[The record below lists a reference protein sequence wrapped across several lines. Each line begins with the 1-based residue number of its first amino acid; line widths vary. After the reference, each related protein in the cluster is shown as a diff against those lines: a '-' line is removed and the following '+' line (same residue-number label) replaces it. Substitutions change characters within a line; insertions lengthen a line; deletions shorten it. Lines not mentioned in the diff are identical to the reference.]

1 MRVSRKRSSIIRLS
15 KVIFLLVV
23 MIVAVLVL
31 GSGMKFDPRPR
42 AAGSTTTLSGKL
54 AISTTS
60 GATTYYLDS
69 TGGTRYL
76 LNLSGL
82 SSTRRA
88 ALKNGM
94 SISVKG
100 SLVSGSSLAA
110 VTSSTTFT
118 EKSGQVVIDAEH
130 YSAVVARGG
139 RTWSKITS
147 PSGFSGS
154 DAVSVT
160 PNSGGIINSNFTG
173 SSPELR
179 YTIGFPSGLNYPRTY
194 TVWVRGSSKPTGRES
209 AGGND
214 SVHVGLDGKFVSTAD
229 RINIPKADSSWV
241 WAKGTLDGT
250 SAKITVPSA
259 GTHTLNVWMRE
270 DGFRLDKIIL
280 TTTSS
285 TPSGVSSAETTQGT
299 SGSSS
304 AATGAFNVATLTQ
317 NVNIA
322 VLLGGYFGGYSWG
335 NFVCSPADPNP
346 NQGAFYSQYQS
357 TYYGVTPKEYFNRVF
372 FASSKAHFDP
382 LPNQFAPVVDFD
394 SIRKRVSDLSG
405 GELQITGKV
414 FAVVNTGTA
423 YNVLPIPSNPN
434 SYVTRYFCPDY
445 FGSATKTYAEKL
457 ATSVAAD
464 TAQSPVYSPNSY
476 DFVIAVQPT
485 RQKVPYNTC
494 ATAYSVDSYWWVD
507 GCVGW
512 VTGSSVEKI
521 FTGAGNNIRAGDA
534 ALSWQVSRWRISGV
548 SGIQIPQE
556 DTTASVQ
563 SAVNLICRKFR
574 GSNNCGG
581 TVTPTPTP
589 TPTPPP
595 GATIWINKVT
605 CTGVEA
611 YFVAKPQSGTYWYDM
626 ERCVGVGCS
635 NFARIGLT
643 TGLPTPLHYYDNA
656 VAIQTTY
663 QYRYRVVN
671 NDASYTPLTGYSEVV
686 SAAVPACP
694 IVTTAPRT
702 TPVPIP
708 TSPVSSTCV
717 NITGSALSLTTND
730 VIFAVANPT
739 GADRYIDSI
748 TATWGNNASS
758 QRLVSVKLGATMMW
772 SSVGQASGV
781 VVPGG
786 SQYTI
791 LKNGGAKT
799 LVLVF
804 DKSAGG
810 ATYYISIVSKN
821 SAGSSCTTVAR
832 VVR

>member
-100 SLVSGSSLAA
+100 SLVSVSSLAA

-241 WAKGTLDGT
+241 WDKGTLEGT
-250 SAKITVPSA
+250 SA
-259 GTHTLNVWMRE
+259 
-270 DGFRLDKIIL
+270 
-280 TTTSS
+280 
-285 TPSGVSSAETTQGT
+285 
-299 SGSSS
+299 SSS

-357 TYYGVTPKEYFNRVF
+357 TYYGVTPKEYFNRGF

-382 LPNQFAPVVDFD
+382 LPNHFAP
-394 SIRKRVSDLSG
+394 
-405 GELQITGKV
+405 
-414 FAVVNTGTA
+414 
-423 YNVLPIPSNPN
+423 
-434 SYVTRYFCPDY
+434 
-445 FGSATKTYAEKL
+445 
-457 ATSVAAD
+457 
-464 TAQSPVYSPNSY
+464 
-476 DFVIAVQPT
+476 
-485 RQKVPYNTC
+485 
-494 ATAYSVDSYWWVD
+494 
-507 GCVGW
+507 
-512 VTGSSVEKI
+512 
-521 FTGAGNNIRAGDA
+521 
-534 ALSWQVSRWRISGV
+534 
-548 SGIQIPQE
+548 
-556 DTTASVQ
+556 
-563 SAVNLICRKFR
+563 
-574 GSNNCGG
+574 
-581 TVTPTPTP
+581 
-589 TPTPPP
+589 
-595 GATIWINKVT
+595 
-605 CTGVEA
+605 
-611 YFVAKPQSGTYWYDM
+611 
-626 ERCVGVGCS
+626 
-635 NFARIGLT
+635 
-643 TGLPTPLHYYDNA
+643 
-656 VAIQTTY
+656 
-663 QYRYRVVN
+663 
-671 NDASYTPLTGYSEVV
+671 
-686 SAAVPACP
+686 
-694 IVTTAPRT
+694 
-702 TPVPIP
+702 
-708 TSPVSSTCV
+708 
-717 NITGSALSLTTND
+717 
-730 VIFAVANPT
+730 
-739 GADRYIDSI
+739 
-748 TATWGNNASS
+748 
-758 QRLVSVKLGATMMW
+758 
-772 SSVGQASGV
+772 
-781 VVPGG
+781 
-786 SQYTI
+786 
-791 LKNGGAKT
+791 GGA
-799 LVLVF
+799 
-804 DKSAGG
+804 
-810 ATYYISIVSKN
+810 
-821 SAGSSCTTVAR
+821 
-832 VVR
+832 